1 MDFFKQNDEITLP
14 PQPVP
19 LVAENYFITKEPD
32 TTPLPT
38 FEDSKA
44 KLPIPTWDGHDD
56 YIRCYWRAWELAF
69 GNLGSPIPGTGFVS
83 NFIDTAFNGC
93 VFMWDTSFI
102 LMFGKYADRIFNFQG
117 TLDNLYSHQ
126 HKDGYICREIE
137 EATGRD
143 HFTRFDPASTGPD
156 IMAWCEWE
164 YYLNFGNKDRL
175 AKVFPPLMA
184 YHRWMSEFRT
194 WPDGTYWSSG
204 WGCGMDNLPRVQP
217 GYSVMYSHGHMIWV
231 DACMQE
237 LNNCNILI
245 KMAEILDRNEFIP
258 ELVAERDNLEAV
270 INQKLWDEETGFYY
284 DLWKTGEWNKV
295 RHAGAFWALLAEC
308 ASPERA
314 EKLIAHLED
323 ENAFKTPNRV
333 PCLSVDHPWYGKSG
347 GYWCGGVWAPTNYMI
362 LKGLDKYGKY
372 GLSHEI
378 AMDYLYT
385 VVEVFKETN
394 TVFENYAPEF
404 VNDGKPS
411 KGEIAMKD
419 FVGWTGLAPISI
431 LFEYIFGIK
440 PDAGKKKITWDVTLL
455 EKHGVEQYPFGVDG
469 EMTLMCQAR
478 NSANEKPVIT
488 FESNIPVT
496 LEVIWGEEG
505 NKQSFVI
512 EK

>member
-14 PQPVP
+14 QQPLP

-38 FEDSKA
+38 YEESKD
-44 KLPIPTWDGHDD
+44 KLPLPTWEGHDD

-69 GNLGSPIPGTGFVS
+69 GNLGTPVPGTGFVS

-143 HFTRFDPASTGPD
+143 HFTRHDPASTGPD

-164 YYLNFGNKDRL
+164 YYLNFGNLDRL

-184 YHRWMSEFRT
+184 YHRWMAEFRT

-245 KMAEILDRNEFIP
+245 KMAKILGREEFIP
-258 ELVAERDNLEAV
+258 ELEAERDNLEAV

-284 DLWKTGEWNKV
+284 DLWKNGEWNKV
-295 RHAGAFWALLAEC
+295 RHAGAFWSLLAQC
-308 ASPERA
+308 ASPEQA

-323 ENAFKTPNRV
+323 ENGFKTPNRV
-333 PCLSVDHPWYGKSG
+333 PCLSVDHSWYGKAG

-372 GLSHEI
+372 KLSHEI
-378 AMDYLYT
+378 AMDYLYA

-394 TVFENYAPEF
+394 TVFENYAPEY
-404 VNDGKPS
+404 VNDGKPA
-411 KGEIAMKD
+411 KGEIAMGD

-440 PDAGKKKITWDVTLL
+440 PDAGQKKITWDVTLL
-455 EKHGVEQYPFGVDG
+455 ERHGIEQYPFGVDG
-469 EMTLMCQAR
+469 EMTLMCEAR
-478 NSANEKPVIT
+478 SNANEKPVIT

-496 LEVIWGEEG
+496 LEVIWGEDG